1 MKILRTNTNKF
12 ISYFWILV
20 SCSYAHVSLS
30 GGPSVPHPAAP
41 AALRQVLLGPWPL
54 VAWSKGWAF
63 NDPIAPMLL
72 KSGFRTF
79 RMFHFG
85 HSLTL
90 GGSMWQQSQFKIIG
104 KPDKG
109 NLMPQKV
116 SIRCQG
122 QRLYAAIH
130 ACFHDSILECNLHT
144 PRSQNVKQT
153 SCNHTGHHCIIPGVH
168 RWGYAVAKPPEN
180 GIPINFYPLNLQ
192 LV

>member
-1 MKILRTNTNKF
+1 MFEVTGAKGLCDVRPMGGWRWLEDLSTAKVNCGSRTSGTVFCSLQQLTNHEDSTNKF
-12 ISYFWILV
+12 ISYFWIFV

-90 GGSMWQQSQFKIIG
+90 GGSNH
-104 KPDKG
+104 
-109 NLMPQKV
+109 NLK
-116 SIRCQG
+116 
-122 QRLYAAIH
+122 L
-130 ACFHDSILECNLHT
+130 
-144 PRSQNVKQT
+144 
-153 SCNHTGHHCIIPGVH
+153 
-168 RWGYAVAKPPEN
+168 
-180 GIPINFYPLNLQ
+180 
-192 LV
+192 